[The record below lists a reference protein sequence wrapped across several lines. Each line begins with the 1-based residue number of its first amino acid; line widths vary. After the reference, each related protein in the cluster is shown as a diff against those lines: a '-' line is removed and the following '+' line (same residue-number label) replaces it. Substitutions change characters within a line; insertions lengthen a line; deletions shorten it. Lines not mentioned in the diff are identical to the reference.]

1 MGMKVIMATAAV
13 TGVSA
18 LALMLWGVPGTPA
31 HAQASLAP
39 DACVCSTGL
48 VIDTVTGS
56 SLLNCQC
63 GAMQCTV
70 VSGSGQLQC
79 R

>member
-1 MGMKVIMATAAV
+1 MKRSILFACLAVAGFGAVVLGMSGA
-13 TGVSA
+13 SQ
-18 LALMLWGVPGTPA
+18 PA

-39 DACVCSTGL
+39 DDCVCSAGI
-48 VIDTVTGS
+48 VIDTVSGS
-56 SLLNCQC
+56 RLINCQC
-63 GAMQCTV
+63 GAMQCVV